1 MRTIRFDDGIRFDGL
16 GAEVRR
22 LVHPTTV
29 GSTNLGVS
37 ACLMQPGETVHR
49 HRHDYEEAYYVVRGS
64 GEMYL
69 EDHDPIRLE
78 PGLSVYIAAGEVHG
92 QCNDGDEP
100 LEILCS
106 LSPPPSELR
115 QPEIVEE

>member
-1 MRTIRFDDGIRFDGL
+1 MRTVRVDDGVRFDGL

-22 LVHPTTV
+22 LVHPATT

-37 ACLMQPGETVHR
+37 ICRMDPGDVVHR
-49 HRHDYEEAYYVVRGS
+49 HTHDYEEAYFVVQGT

-69 EDHDPIRLE
+69 EGHDPIRLE

-92 QCNDGDEP
+92 QVNDGVERLD
-100 LEILCS
+100 IVCS
-106 LSPPPSELR
+106 LSPPPSGSR
-115 QPEIVEE
+115 QPRLIES

>member
-1 MRTIRFDDGIRFDGL
+1 MRLEDGIRFDGL

-29 GSTNLGVS
+29 GSSNLGVS
-37 ACLMQPGETVHR
+37 ICLMQPGETVHR
-49 HRHDYEEAYYVVRGS
+49 HRHDYEEAYYIVRGT

-69 EDHDPIRLE
+69 ENFGQIRLE

-92 QCNDGDEP
+92 QMNDGDEP
-100 LEILCS
+100 LEILLS
-106 LSPPPSELR
+106 LASAK
-115 QPEIVEE
+115 